1 MHLNLKALKILNKFL
16 LDKLMGSFYSIFN
29 KLFNSFFDSKTQ
41 KIIEKIILI
50 SAGLGFG
57 IHLILI
63 FLNKQKIVTISSI
76 YPELLNDPIAAIYTP
91 FSLILIYEVYLLL
104 FYLPRSFTS
113 CVSKQ
118 FEIIS
123 LIVIRKIFK
132 DIPQMDLD
140 DKWMLSGHNL
150 ELMID
155 LLGFLFLFMLIFLFN
170 KNKNRIPKKPVEE
183 PKLVRFKNS
192 KKTVSVILFGV
203 LTVMLSST
211 FFQWIAD
218 ILNENSVLQID
229 SLFFNQFFT
238 LLILADVV
246 ILLISFRYTE
256 EYSKLIRNTGFI
268 IATILI
274 RLSFSATA
282 NLTMILILPGV
293 SYAYLIL
300 KIYNAIEDPK
310 ISSTV

>member
-1 MHLNLKALKILNKFL
+1 MNTIRSNFNALFALVFAPKV
-16 LDKLMGSFYSIFN
+16 
-29 KLFNSFFDSKTQ
+29 Q
-41 KIIEKIILI
+41 KQIENTILI
-50 SAGLGFG
+50 LAGLGFL
-57 IHLILI
+57 IHLALI
-63 FLNKQKIVTISSI
+63 GLKSQGIALFSPLF
-76 YPELLNDPIAAIYTP
+76 PELLNDPISAIYTP

-132 DIPQMDLD
+132 DIPQMDLID
-140 DKWMLSGHNL
+140 NWILSDHNI
-150 ELMID
+150 ELAVD
-155 LLGFLFLFMLIFLFN
+155 LLGFLFLFFLIYLFN
-170 KNKNRIPKKPVEE
+170 KNKQRLPKKPEE
-183 PKLVRFKNS
+183 DPTLLRFISS
-192 KKTVSVILFGV
+192 KKIVSVSLFFV
-203 LTVMLSST
+203 LSLMSIST
-211 FFQWIAD
+211 FVKWVGDVISRQTIGE
-218 ILNENSVLQID
+218 LD

-274 RLSFSATA
+274 RLSFAAEGFLS
-282 NLTMILILPGV
+282 MILILTGV
-293 SYAYLIL
+293 SFALLIL
-300 KIYNAIEDPK
+300 KIYNAMENPK
-310 ISSTV
+310 QGSTV